1 MGGQSYGGG
10 TIGGTSMKRHRVCI
24 ILGTA
29 LVLSGVAFAETV
41 ERIVAKVNGQI
52 VTLTELNKEVD
63 SAMEQLGAAPTPQE
77 NEARKARLQSEV
89 LERIIDNMLVLQVA
103 EDRGLR
109 VPSRF
114 FQEWKQNIMK
124 EMDIETDEE
133 LERQVQLQG
142 GSMADLRKRFEDGLL
157 LQEVR
162 RMEVDSKV
170 SVSEP
175 EIKERYRLHIND
187 YTDPAKVRLREIVLR
202 FDETNEIEQGRKAR
216 QIRAD
221 IEQGADFA
229 EVARMHS
236 ESGSREAG
244 GDLGFFND
252 GELTESLATVAFSL
266 KLGEVSEI
274 IRLEKAFYILRV
286 EESVEAT
293 TKELDDVRNEVA
305 DAIFQEKMTE
315 QMERFVKQ
323 LRERA
328 IVEVK
333 L

>member
-1 MGGQSYGGG
+1 
-10 TIGGTSMKRHRVCI
+10 MKQHRVCVAV
-24 ILGTA
+24 ILGAA
-29 LVLSGVAFAETV
+29 LVLSGTAFAETV
-41 ERIVAKVNGQI
+41 ERIVAKVNGEI
-52 VTLTELNKEVD
+52 VTLTELNKEVE
-63 SAMEQLGAAPTPQE
+63 SAMEQLGPAPTPEE
-77 NEARKARLQSEV
+77 NEARIAELQSQV

-114 FQEWKQNIMK
+114 FQEWKQNIMT
-124 EMDIETDEE
+124 EMDIQSDEE

-175 EIKERYRLHIND
+175 EIEERYRVHINE
-187 YTDPAKVRLREIVLR
+187 YTDPAKVRLREIVVR
-202 FDETNEIEQGRKAR
+202 FDETNEIDQGQKAR
-216 QIRAD
+216 RIRQD

-244 GDLGFFND
+244 GDLGFFNE
-252 GELTESLATVAFSL
+252 GELTESLAAVAFSL
-266 KLGEVSEI
+266 NPGEVSEI

-286 EESVEAT
+286 EESVEAI
-293 TKELDDVRNEVA
+293 TKELSDVRNEVA
-305 DAIFQEKMTE
+305 DAIFQEKMTA

>member
-1 MGGQSYGGG
+1 
-10 TIGGTSMKRHRVCI
+10 MKRHRVCI

-63 SAMEQLGAAPTPQE
+63 SAMEQLGPAPTPQE
-77 NEARKARLQSEV
+77 NEARKAKLQNQV

-175 EIKERYRLHIND
+175 EIKERYRLHINE
-187 YTDPAKVRLREIVLR
+187 YTDPAKVRLREIVVR
-202 FDETNEIEQGRKAR
+202 FDETNEIDQGQKAR
-216 QIRAD
+216 QIRQD

-244 GDLGFFND
+244 GDLGFFNE

-266 KLGEVSEI
+266 NPGEVSEI

-293 TKELDDVRNEVA
+293 TKELSDVRNEVA
-305 DAIFQEKMTE
+305 DAIFQEKMGE
-315 QMERFVKQ
+315 QMDRFVKQ

>member
-1 MGGQSYGGG
+1 
-10 TIGGTSMKRHRVCI
+10 MKQHRVCV
-24 ILGTA
+24 ILAAA
-29 LVLSGVAFAETV
+29 LVLSAGAFAETV

-52 VTLTELNKEVD
+52 VTLTELNKEVE
-63 SAMEQLGAAPTPQE
+63 SAIEQLGPAPTPEE
-77 NEARKARLQSEV
+77 NEARIAELKQQV

-124 EMDIETDEE
+124 EMNIESDEE
-133 LERQVQLQG
+133 LERQIHLQG
-142 GSMADLRKRFEDGLL
+142 GTMGDLRKRFEDGLL

-252 GELTESLATVAFSL
+252 GELTDSLATAAFSL
-266 KLGEVSEI
+266 NPGEVSEI